1 MRMARTTY
9 ALVGAVT
16 GLLVIG
22 AGAVAQQST
31 ASAKAP
37 TTATTKPNL
46 GKGPAEQTSAP
57 SKAAPATTTAK
68 TGEGGQD
75 TTVKAM
81 NNNAKAKVEA
91 EGK

>member
-1 MRMARTTY
+1 MKMARYTC

-16 GLLVIG
+16 GLLVVG
-22 AGAVAQQST
+22 AGALAQQT
-31 ASAKAP
+31 PGNAKAP

-46 GKGPAEQTSAP
+46 GKGPSEQTSVP
-57 SKAAPATTTAK
+57 SKAAPATTTAR
-68 TGEGGQD
+68 TGEGNQD